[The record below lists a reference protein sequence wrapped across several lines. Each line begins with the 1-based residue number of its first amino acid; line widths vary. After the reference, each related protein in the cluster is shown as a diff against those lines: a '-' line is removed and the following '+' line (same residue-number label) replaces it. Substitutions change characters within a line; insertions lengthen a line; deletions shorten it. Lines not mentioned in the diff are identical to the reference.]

1 MTSDTSKKLAGT
13 PYQERA
19 EDFIF
24 LTKRIRIPKSNILD
38 VRPAR
43 DGVGAYVVTDR
54 GALLVCEDY
63 GAIIQAF
70 FPVPAPQVGANV
82 GDALDRAGTVKA

>member
-1 MTSDTSKKLAGT
+1 MTGISTITHPAGT

-24 LTKRIRIPKSNILD
+24 LTKRIRIPKGNILD

-43 DGVGAYVVTDR
+43 DGVGAYVVTEK
-54 GALLVCEDY
+54 GALRVCED
-63 GAIIQAF
+63 
-70 FPVPAPQVGANV
+70 
-82 GDALDRAGTVKA
+82 